1 MTVVLTALLT
11 LSSTDVDF
19 FEKKIRPVLIEH
31 CYRCHS
37 AASKKLKGGLRL
49 DTRRAIRRGGES
61 GDPSVVPGEPEKSL
75 LLAAIR
81 YEDLEMPPDRKLPSR
96 VIADFE
102 KWIRLGAADPRDGT
116 GATGE
121 AAEDRAQAEATTIR
135 RTVVISKQILTSY
148 ASW

>member
-1 MTVVLTALLT
+1 MASPLDYLLKNPRDRH
-11 LSSTDVDF
+11 LENPEDF

-37 AASKKLKGGLRL
+37 AESKKLKGGLRL

-75 LLAAIR
+75 LLAALR

-102 KWIRLGAADPRDGT
+102 KWIRMGAPDPRDD
-116 GATGE
+116 A
-121 AAEDRAQAEATTIR
+121 ATTGKAVEG
-135 RTVVISKQILTSY
+135 VVG
-148 ASW
+148 ASR